1 MIRLRAPAPTC
12 FMSHLPL
19 ATLLPLLLAALLAF
33 QGPAQAAQNDDGLE
47 VAINIDG
54 DEVHIDISAI
64 VEARPREVWAVFTD
78 FEHMAEF
85 IGNLSSSQVIARN
98 SPNNLTVEQHGRA
111 GAGPISFTLDSV
123 REIHMKPFE
132 WIRSKLL
139 SGGMK
144 KFEGITRISEEG
156 GKTRVSYHSD
166 AVSAIWIPPVIGR
179 KLIEDEARE
188 QFTQM
193 VREVLRRKQLMAAGS
208 R

>member
-1 MIRLRAPAPTC
+1 MPR
-12 FMSHLPL
+12 LPL
-19 ATLLPLLLAALLAF
+19 ATLLSLLLASTLVMQA
-33 QGPAQAAQNDDGLE
+33 PSRAAQNDDGLDI
-47 VAINIDG
+47 AIKIDG
-54 DEVHIDISAI
+54 DEVHIDINAL
-64 VEARPREVWAVFTD
+64 VEARPREVWAVLTD
-78 FEHMAEF
+78 FEHMADF
-85 IGNLSSSQVIARN
+85 ISNLKSSQVIARSNAN
-98 SPNNLTVEQHGRA
+98 SVTVEQQGRA
-111 GAGPISFTLDSV
+111 GAGPLSFTLDSV
-123 REIHMKPFE
+123 REIQMKPFE

-144 KFEGITRISEEG
+144 KFDGVTRISEEG

-193 VREVLRRKQLMAAGS
+193 MQEVLRRKQTAATNS